1 MRKRIKGHLTILL
14 IMLLVFF
21 ISGCADQNT
30 NKIKTVTTAVAGNQE
45 LETTL
50 ELSGVL
56 VPEQTVDISSKI
68 SGQVVK
74 LGFHVGSAVKA
85 GDILMRLDTEALKAQ
100 LMQAEAGL
108 QSAEAAVQSVQNQ
121 ASLAK
126 INLDA
131 AQKSYDRTKTLYEAG
146 AVPLNQMDD
155 VTDKLNIA
163 KNQFENASG
172 PALNQ
177 AQAAVNTARANIKNL
192 RVQIDNAT
200 IRSPLNG
207 IVTNQSVDV
216 GEVVSFGVSVISI
229 VDTLILK
236 MKSTVTQD
244 ELPLLSIGKAM
255 DITIDSYPD
264 SKFKGIISSIGPIAV
279 NTGEIFPIE
288 ITIKNKGSLMAGL
301 SAHASL
307 ITEIRGVVVPTSSVI
322 QNSRES
328 CVFVIKD
335 NIASRRA
342 VKTGLKNDKGIQILK
357 GLDAGERVAVTN
369 VNTLTDN
376 MAVKAI

>member
-14 IMLLVFF
+14 AVLLVFF
-21 ISGCADQNT
+21 ISGCADRNA
-30 NKIKTVTTAVAGNQE
+30 NKIKTVATAAAGNQE

-126 INLDA
+126 INLNA

-163 KNQFENASG
+163 KNQFKNVSG

-192 RVQIDNAT
+192 QVQIDNAT

-236 MKSTVTQD
+236 MKSTVIQD

-322 QNSRES
+322 QNKGES

-342 VKTGLKNDKGIQILK
+342 VKTGLKNGKGIQILK

>member
-14 IMLLVFF
+14 AVLLVFF
-21 ISGCADQNT
+21 ISGCADRNA
-30 NKIKTVTTAVAGNQE
+30 NKIKTVATAAAGNQE

-126 INLDA
+126 INLNA

-146 AVPLNQMDD
+146 AVPLSQMDD

-163 KNQFENASG
+163 KNQFKNVSG

-192 RVQIDNAT
+192 QVQIDNAT

-236 MKSTVTQD
+236 MKSTVIQD

-322 QNSRES
+322 QNKGES

-342 VKTGLKNDKGIQILK
+342 VKTGLKNGKGIQILK